1 MLCFSDVAFL
11 GKYLSHNR
19 IQRTCHP
26 DELSCC
32 RCIYTM
38 WPVLENTEDIFVS
51 KQMRPLLIKYKERG
65 GIKEWQARLHCL
77 ECLLDTKHQCLQ
89 NLASNS
95 SLQQELRVSKQN
107 CRQPLWQ

>member
-51 KQMRPLLIKYKERG
+51 KQMRPLLIKYNERG
-65 GIKEWQARLHCL
+65 GIKEGKPGYIVLSACLILSISAYKIWQAIAVCN
-77 ECLLDTKHQCLQ
+77 K
-89 NLASNS
+89 N
-95 SLQQELRVSKQN
+95 
-107 CRQPLWQ
+107 